1 MSLEQLLFLVVAAVI
16 VLAALGA
23 VFARRIM
30 HAALCA
36 VVVFTAVGGIY
47 AIIGSYFIAVAQ
59 VLIYIGAVAT
69 VLVFAVM
76 LSGQKDIAGGSPI
89 RRQAR
94 WKTVLTWAA
103 FVVGLV
109 MVFQFTLNL
118 TVPASGP
125 ANAPVAAESATGL
138 RSLGQLLFYD
148 YLLPFEVISLLLL
161 LVLIGAVV
169 IARKESDPQ

>member
-1 MSLEQLLFLVVAAVI
+1 MSLEQLLFLIVAAVI

-23 VFARRIM
+23 VFSRRIM

-36 VVVFTAVGGIY
+36 VAVFTGVGGIY
-47 AIIGSYFIAVAQ
+47 AIVGSYFLAVAQ

-76 LSGQKDIAGGSPI
+76 LSGQRDISGGSPI
-89 RRQAR
+89 RQQVR
-94 WKTVLTWAA
+94 WKSILIWSA

-118 TVPASGP
+118 TVPTSSQVGAVVP
-125 ANAPVAAESATGL
+125 TEPATGL
-138 RSLGQLLFYD
+138 RALGQLLFYD
-148 YLLPFEVISLLLL
+148 YLLPFEAISMLLL